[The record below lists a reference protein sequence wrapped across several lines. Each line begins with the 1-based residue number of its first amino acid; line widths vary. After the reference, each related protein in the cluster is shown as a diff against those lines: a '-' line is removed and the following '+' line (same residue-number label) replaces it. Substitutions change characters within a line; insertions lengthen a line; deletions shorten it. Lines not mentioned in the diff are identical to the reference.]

1 MSKLDLLLGEIHHN
15 LGCVG
20 TETNDPENTLK
31 HFLAF
36 KDIVLRQQTE
46 AADGSSFS
54 MAIAWNELGNAWMLN
69 KNWQRGE
76 ECFLKSIEVA
86 KSKDNFDATDV
97 SFPMV
102 NLGLAYWM
110 TNRLTEAVQT
120 IEQGLKDR
128 EEKFGRDDK
137 ESFM

>member
-1 MSKLDLLLGEIHHN
+1 MLLAEIHHN

-20 TETNDPENTLK
+20 TETNDPENALK

-36 KDIVLRQQTE
+36 KDIALRQHTE
-46 AADGSSFS
+46 ATDGSSFS
-54 MAIAWNELGNAWMLN
+54 IAIAWNELGNAWMLN
-69 KNWQRGE
+69 KNWQSGE
-76 ECFLKSIEVA
+76 ECFLKSIEFA
-86 KSKDNFDATDV
+86 KAKEGFDPTDV

-110 TNRLTEAVQT
+110 TSRYSEAVKT

-128 EEKFGRDDK
+128 EDKFGRDDK